1 MSRTHGVTCQREPLG
16 SIYRQAGWEPI
27 DPIVTHFIAIIHK
40 EPGSIYGVSFPDLP
54 GVVAAA
60 DSLDAALSEAA
71 EALAFAA
78 EDWEELTGSLF
89 PHPRSLDA
97 LQADAEFSSMAAN
110 AVVPAVP
117 FNALLAKRP
126 DRRHPGVV
134 RQIFNIVSIRNA

>member
-1 MSRTHGVTCQREPLG
+1 M
-16 SIYRQAGWEPI
+16 
-27 DPIVTHFIAIIHK
+27 THFIAIIH
-40 EPGSIYGVSFPDLP
+40 EESGSIYGVSFPDLP

-71 EALAFAA
+71 EAARLRGRGL
-78 EDWEELTGSLF
+78 EELTGSLF
-89 PHPRSLDA
+89 PRPRSLDA
-97 LQADAEFSSMAAN
+97 LQADAEFSSMVAY